1 MNEKKVTQ
9 LVFACSGAADAGGL
23 TDLAAR
29 QLAREGIAAMSC
41 LASIGGR
48 DEDILFNAQYA
59 ERVLL
64 IDGCPKAC
72 ARRTF
77 EHAGLRRFRHFD
89 LSSVGLCKRGS
100 PPTEENLRIV
110 VGKAVEM
117 LAKPV

>member
-1 MNEKKVTQ
+1 MNKQQVTR
-9 LVFACSGAADAGGL
+9 LVFACSGAADVGDL
-23 TDLAAR
+23 TDRAAR

-59 ERVLL
+59 EVVLL

-89 LSSVGLCKRGS
+89 LSAVGLCKRNS
-100 PPTEENLRIV
+100 PPTQENLRIAV
-110 VGKAVEM
+110 CKAVEM
-117 LAKPV
+117 LDKPA